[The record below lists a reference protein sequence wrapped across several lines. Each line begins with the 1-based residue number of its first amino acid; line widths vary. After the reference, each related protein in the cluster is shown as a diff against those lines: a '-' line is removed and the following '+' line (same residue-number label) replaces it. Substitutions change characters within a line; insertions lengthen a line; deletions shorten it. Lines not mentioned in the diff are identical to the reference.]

1 MTIYTFDLLL
11 GFEANGVDNAQGYR
25 AQILEKLGIEGKF
38 IFTKIPPHQKQAY
51 FRGLGVP
58 EKNMLILPFVL
69 ADAWDIRPTLS
80 VFSLQ
85 EKLGLEA
92 LTPIEA
98 DTDRVIFELPQ
109 KQSLIFYLDQEWVY
123 QVEYLKDGQVYQ
135 REYYTSYPVCR
146 EWLHTQTGDFHTR
159 HFFKADGQLAYEV
172 HRRNQKDVYRFED
185 QWIEDEL
192 SLMTRFITRLNLTAK
207 DTVLMD
213 RTTTFVFPQALLES
227 KTPAKLGCVI
237 HSIHSFNVSDV
248 YFEYYYLFKYAEYF
262 DFMIVSTEIQKQDLD
277 RMLQEKGINQK
288 KIAVIPVGSLTH
300 LKKAASDTRS
310 YKAMVAARLDPR
322 KRLDLAIRAV
332 VKAKPTLPQLTLD
345 IYGQGFLYYELLQL
359 IKDLK
364 AESYIHLRGY
374 QDVREEYLK
383 HSLYLATAEWETLG
397 LTLLEGLGSGIG
409 FVGFNVKYGNQT
421 FIQHEKNG
429 ILIPYNGEQPLQEHV
444 NALTE
449 GIIKFYTL
457 DRKKVQDASYVLA
470 STYLDEE
477 IAKKWENLF
486 NHL

>member
-38 IFTKIPPHQKQAY
+38 IFTKIPSHQKQAY
-51 FRGLGVP
+51 FRNLGVS

-69 ADAWDIRPTLS
+69 ADAWDIRPTLT
-80 VFSLQ
+80 VLYLQ
-85 EKLGLEA
+85 EKLGLKA
-92 LTPIEA
+92 LTPLEA
-98 DTDRVIFELPQ
+98 DEDHVVFELPQ
-109 KQSLIFYLDQEWVY
+109 NQSIIFYLDQERVY
-123 QVEYLKDGQVYQ
+123 QVEYLKNNHVYQ

-146 EWLHTQTGDFHTR
+146 ELLHTQTGDFHTR
-159 HFFKADGQLAYEV
+159 HFFKADGQIAYEV
-172 HRRNQKDVYRFED
+172 YRHNQKEVYRFGD

-192 SLMTRFITRLNLTAK
+192 SLMTRFIKRLNLTSK

-213 RTTTFVFPQALLES
+213 RTTTFIFPQALLES
-227 KTPAKLGCVI
+227 RTKAKLGCVI
-237 HSIHSFNVSDV
+237 HSIHSFNVNDV
-248 YFEYYYLFKYAEYF
+248 YFEYYYLFKYVEYF
-262 DFMIVSTEIQKQDLD
+262 DFMIVSTEIQKQDLEQ
-277 RMLQEKGINQK
+277 MFQEKGINQK
-288 KIAVIPVGSLTH
+288 KIAVISVGSLTH
-300 LKKAASDTRS
+300 LKKAASDTH
-310 YKAMVAARLDPR
+310 YKTMVVARLEHR

-332 VKAKPTLPQLTLD
+332 VKAKPTLPELTLD
-345 IYGQGFLYYELLQL
+345 IYGQGYLYHELLQL

-374 QDVREEYLK
+374 QDVREEFLK

-397 LTLLEGLGSGIG
+397 LTLLEGIGSGIG
-409 FVGFNVKYGNQT
+409 FVGFDVKYGNQT

-429 ILIPYNGEQPLQEHV
+429 ILVPFHVEQPLQEHV
-444 NALTE
+444 DDLTE

-457 DRKKVQDASYVLA
+457 DRKKVQDASYALA
-470 STYLDEE
+470 STYLGKE

-486 NHL
+486 DNF